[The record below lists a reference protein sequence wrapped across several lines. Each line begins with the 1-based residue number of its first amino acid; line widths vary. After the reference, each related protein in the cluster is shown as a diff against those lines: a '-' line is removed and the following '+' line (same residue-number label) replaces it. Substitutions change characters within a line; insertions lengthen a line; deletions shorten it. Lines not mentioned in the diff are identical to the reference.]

1 MAKQSGEYKITGTYD
16 DITFYEMNGQH
27 YAREKSSLTGKR
39 VKKDPAFKRT
49 MALAEIF
56 GRTNKIVSLVYAK
69 LPAKE
74 KGRDVR
80 YSMIRRARK
89 MVEAGMAT
97 AEIIAALTPV
107 RDHGAAGTALL
118 KKVLVNARL
127 KNPDNSPRHFPVDK
141 STCVA
146 GKQIRSNLSIALPS
160 KSLRSRYAFGVK
172 SLPGQINAKDRYQVM
187 EVCV

>member
-1 MAKQSGEYKITGTYD
+1 MAKQSGEHKITGTYD

-39 VKKDPAFKRT
+39 VKKDPTFNRT

-56 GRTNKIVSLVYAK
+56 ACANRIVSMVYAT

-74 KGRDVR
+74 KGRDIR

-89 MVEAGMAT
+89 MVEDGMAQ

-107 RDHGAAGTALL
+107 RDHAAAGTALL
-118 KKVLVNARL
+118 KK
-127 KNPDNSPRHFPVDK
+127 
-141 STCVA
+141 STW
-146 GKQIRSNLSIALPS
+146 
-160 KSLRSRYAFGVK
+160 
-172 SLPGQINAKDRYQVM
+172 
-187 EVCV
+187 